1 MVDYRWRK
9 NVDSDS
15 KSIDEQLKKVAVGSR

>member
-9 NVDSDS
+9 NVDGDS
-15 KSIDEQLKKVAVGSR
+15 KSIDEQLKKVAVSSR